1 MRHPL
6 TLAIA
11 ACLSMLLFWAC
22 GQTANTATDSSA
34 DQSERLFAAHQG
46 DRPVATELTAV
57 APSQPVLAGAVTYG
71 TTADG
76 QPIRGYL
83 ARPAEQFEPSP
94 AIIVIHEWWGLNDNI
109 ATMTRRL
116 AGEGYTALAVDLYNG
131 AVAETPAKAREL
143 VGTVRDELAAA
154 QANLRQA
161 HDYLETQQQAPTV
174 ASLGWCFGGTWS
186 LNTAL
191 LLPQTLD
198 AAVIYYGGGI
208 TTDPEQLQTLAMPI
222 IGFFGANDRNPSP
235 KTVAKFEQVLKDLG
249 KSVEVHLYEGAGH
262 AFANP
267 SGTNY
272 VEAAAMDAWEKTLAF
287 LATHLQAGA

>member
-1 MRHPL
+1 MRRSL

-11 ACLSMLLFWAC
+11 ACLGIIIWAC
-22 GQTANTATDSSA
+22 SQTANTATDPTA
-34 DQSERLFAAHQG
+34 PQSERLFQAHQG
-46 DRPVATELTAV
+46 DRPVATAITAF
-57 APSQPVLAGAVTYG
+57 APSQPVLAGTVTYS

-76 QPIRGYL
+76 KPLQGYL

-131 AVAETPAKAREL
+131 SVAETREKAREL
-143 VGTVRDELAAA
+143 VGTVRDNLDAAKD
-154 QANLRQA
+154 NLRQA
-161 HDYLETQQQAPTV
+161 YNYLDTTQQAPKI

-191 LLPQTLD
+191 LFPQDLD

-208 TTDPEQLQTLAMPI
+208 TTDPEQLQTLEMPI
-222 IGFFGANDRNPSP
+222 IGFFGEEDRNPTP
-235 KTVAKFEQVLKDLG
+235 ETVAEFEQVLTELD

-267 SGTNY
+267 SGTRY
-272 VEAAAMDAWEKTLAF
+272 VEAAAMDAWEKTVAF
-287 LATHLQAGA
+287 LATHLQPGA